1 MKKNRL
7 SNVLLSAMIALTLC
21 LQAGP
26 YHIYASEAAAF
37 RQTLEPAAFQA
48 SPETSDEES
57 AADSIT
63 LQAAEYGVI
72 PEETTDP
79 EDDDTNGGI
88 SAKDSE
94 VQEEILEDIP
104 ADEVEKD
111 TAKKEKENEK
121 KSSKE
126 KSSKEKSSEEKSSK
140 EKSSKEK
147 SSKKKS
153 SDKESSKESSDKK
166 SSEEKKSSEKKS
178 SENKK
183 KSEGLP
189 AEEAPPLA
197 GDDVVT
203 PEEIAEAPEIAVG
216 GQTDVYVTLKEP
228 CRLFLFVPQESGSYR
243 FFTEGEGTDTYGE
256 LYDENGVKVAENDD
270 VGEEDANCSIDYAC
284 LAGKKYCLR
293 VRHYSYGELY
303 FSLRLEKNE
312 ASFQAC
318 PACPSFW
325 YLQAR
330 ESVTLSVSAYSN
342 TPLTYQWNRFGADIP
357 DSNSDSF
364 TVEADQAGMVS
375 CTVTDQEG
383 NTETCFFEIMVDNH
397 LKAFPE
403 GAESDAEK
411 TISTKPGKT
420 IALDVK
426 TSADDTSGLWY
437 EWYQEI
443 DDEKNDTEREL
454 IEGVNSPSC
463 EISTDDGTASYVCVV
478 YDQYGSRAEA
488 SFRIIVNHLAVYP
501 EGSRKT
507 QTARQIVSEPG
518 QKPVLKVNV
527 SADDKKGLKY
537 RWFQDVNGKRT
548 RIKGAD
554 KAEYEVPYV
563 PGPSAYICS
572 VSDKYGNTGFARFE
586 VSVNSLEAWAKGSE
600 DHAQQLDVFVT
611 PGESPVLEVEVST
624 TTPDQLS
631 YEWYDEENEVI
642 RDAVSSVYEFPAV
655 NSCTTC
661 RCLVSDPYGNSEEV
675 YFSIYPNHLQARPAD
690 LPEGK
695 STKTIVV
702 QEGKDVDLDVEVRA
716 DDTSSLTYLWY
727 DDINEE
733 AVPGWDSASVHIEGA
748 AASGSYRCDVCDQYG
763 NISSAVFMVEINHLK
778 AWPEG
783 CEGMTETE
791 VYVEEGETAILRVFA
806 SADTEGEIGYRWYDD
821 ELADENYDTLQHTA
835 VYQVADIRKNHT
847 WRCHVYDS
855 YANYIDIYFHV
866 CVQNH
871 LQVTPDGEEENVAIV
886 KVYTDEKGKAKLK
899 VDAQADDT
907 HDMQYRWYYEDRSSG
922 SWQEI
927 EGETSRSLK
936 VEVEEASSYRCVV
949 TDRFGN
955 EGIVN
960 YTVYRQ

>member
-72 PEETTDP
+72 PEETQTL
-79 EDDDTNGGI
+79 
-88 SAKDSE
+88 K
-94 VQEEILEDIP
+94 LYIP

-121 KSSKE
+121 KSSEKE
-126 KSSKEKSSEEKSSK
+126 
-140 EKSSKEK
+140 
-147 SSKKKS
+147 S
-153 SDKESSKESSDKK
+153 SDKESSDKKSSDKK

-403 GAESDAEK
+403 GAESDA
-411 TISTKPGKT
+411 
-420 IALDVK
+420 D
-426 TSADDTSGLWY
+426 
-437 EWYQEI
+437 
-443 DDEKNDTEREL
+443 
-454 IEGVNSPSC
+454 
-463 EISTDDGTASYVCVV
+463 
-478 YDQYGSRAEA
+478 
-488 SFRIIVNHLAVYP
+488 
-501 EGSRKT
+501 
-507 QTARQIVSEPG
+507 
-518 QKPVLKVNV
+518 
-527 SADDKKGLKY
+527 
-537 RWFQDVNGKRT
+537 GKRT
-548 RIKGAD
+548 DRG
-554 KAEYEVPYV
+554 
-563 PGPSAYICS
+563 
-572 VSDKYGNTGFARFE
+572 
-586 VSVNSLEAWAKGSE
+586 
-600 DHAQQLDVFVT
+600 
-611 PGESPVLEVEVST
+611 GELPVL
-624 TTPDQLS
+624 
-631 YEWYDEENEVI
+631 
-642 RDAVSSVYEFPAV
+642 
-655 NSCTTC
+655 
-661 RCLVSDPYGNSEEV
+661 
-675 YFSIYPNHLQARPAD
+675 
-690 LPEGK
+690 
-695 STKTIVV
+695 
-702 QEGKDVDLDVEVRA
+702 
-716 DDTSSLTYLWY
+716 
-727 DDINEE
+727 
-733 AVPGWDSASVHIEGA
+733 
-748 AASGSYRCDVCDQYG
+748 
-763 NISSAVFMVEINHLK
+763 
-778 AWPEG
+778 
-783 CEGMTETE
+783 
-791 VYVEEGETAILRVFA
+791 
-806 SADTEGEIGYRWYDD
+806 
-821 ELADENYDTLQHTA
+821 
-835 VYQVADIRKNHT
+835 
-847 WRCHVYDS
+847 
-855 YANYIDIYFHV
+855 
-866 CVQNH
+866 
-871 LQVTPDGEEENVAIV
+871 
-886 KVYTDEKGKAKLK
+886 
-899 VDAQADDT
+899 
-907 HDMQYRWYYEDRSSG
+907 
-922 SWQEI
+922 
-927 EGETSRSLK
+927 
-936 VEVEEASSYRCVV
+936 
-949 TDRFGN
+949 
-955 EGIVN
+955 
-960 YTVYRQ
+960 

>member
-7 SNVLLSAMIALTLC
+7 SNVLLSAMIAITLC

-26 YHIYASEAAAF
+26 CHIYASEAAAF
-37 RQTLEPAAFQA
+37 RQTLEPAAFPA

-79 EDDDTNGGI
+79 EDDDTNGGV
-88 SAKDSE
+88 SAKGSE

-121 KSSKE
+121 KSSKG
-126 KSSKEKSSEEKSSK
+126 KSSKEKSSD
-140 EKSSKEK
+140 
-147 SSKKKS
+147 KK
-153 SDKESSKESSDKK
+153 SSDKK

-403 GAESDAEK
+403 GAEIDAEK
-411 TISTKPGKT
+411 TISTKPG
-420 IALDVK
+420 
-426 TSADDTSGLWY
+426 
-437 EWYQEI
+437 
-443 DDEKNDTEREL
+443 
-454 IEGVNSPSC
+454 
-463 EISTDDGTASYVCVV
+463 
-478 YDQYGSRAEA
+478 
-488 SFRIIVNHLAVYP
+488 
-501 EGSRKT
+501 
-507 QTARQIVSEPG
+507 
-518 QKPVLKVNV
+518 
-527 SADDKKGLKY
+527 
-537 RWFQDVNGKRT
+537 
-548 RIKGAD
+548 
-554 KAEYEVPYV
+554 
-563 PGPSAYICS
+563 
-572 VSDKYGNTGFARFE
+572 
-586 VSVNSLEAWAKGSE
+586 
-600 DHAQQLDVFVT
+600 
-611 PGESPVLEVEVST
+611 
-624 TTPDQLS
+624 
-631 YEWYDEENEVI
+631 
-642 RDAVSSVYEFPAV
+642 
-655 NSCTTC
+655 
-661 RCLVSDPYGNSEEV
+661 
-675 YFSIYPNHLQARPAD
+675 
-690 LPEGK
+690 
-695 STKTIVV
+695 
-702 QEGKDVDLDVEVRA
+702 
-716 DDTSSLTYLWY
+716 
-727 DDINEE
+727 
-733 AVPGWDSASVHIEGA
+733 
-748 AASGSYRCDVCDQYG
+748 
-763 NISSAVFMVEINHLK
+763 
-778 AWPEG
+778 
-783 CEGMTETE
+783 
-791 VYVEEGETAILRVFA
+791 
-806 SADTEGEIGYRWYDD
+806 
-821 ELADENYDTLQHTA
+821 
-835 VYQVADIRKNHT
+835 
-847 WRCHVYDS
+847 
-855 YANYIDIYFHV
+855 
-866 CVQNH
+866 
-871 LQVTPDGEEENVAIV
+871 
-886 KVYTDEKGKAKLK
+886 
-899 VDAQADDT
+899 
-907 HDMQYRWYYEDRSSG
+907 
-922 SWQEI
+922 
-927 EGETSRSLK
+927 
-936 VEVEEASSYRCVV
+936 
-949 TDRFGN
+949 
-955 EGIVN
+955 
-960 YTVYRQ
+960 